1 MSAEATWTAPVSDIR
16 KLNDYSEYDYLK
28 GQFLASLSHE
38 LRTPLNGVVGMS
50 ELLLE
55 CDLDEEQLEYVQIL
69 RECAGQLSETLSS
82 VLDYAALSAGDFA
95 VEETEFHFESL
106 LESVCADTRSRA
118 EAKGLLLVTDWD
130 RNLPET
136 LIGDERYLRQL
147 LVHLLRNAVKFTPQ
161 GHVEFKVRL
170 EPTHSTRVLLLA
182 SVQDTGI
189 GIPPEKL
196 KLIFESFR
204 QLDSGLA
211 RSYNGLGLGLA
222 LAEKITQLLRG
233 EIKVDSTPGLG
244 STFSVRIPF
253 RVPVSALGPQ
263 LMTASDGDP
272 TRVSGIRRV
281 LVVDDNQIAQQV
293 VGRILERAHYDV
305 SYASRGADAL
315 DLLAGEQFDLV
326 LVDLQMPEM
335 DGFEV
340 CRRLRQIPGYQSI
353 PVFALSNSSSDQDR
367 RFSQE
372 LGLQGFM
379 VKPIRKQELLDSL
392 RRYLP

>member
-1 MSAEATWTAPVSDIR
+1 MSPEVSWSTPKSEIPR
-16 KLNDYSEYDYLK
+16 PNVSSEYDYLK

-55 CDLDEEQLEYVQIL
+55 CGLNEEQTEYVQIL
-69 RECAGQLSETLSS
+69 RECAGQLSETLNS

-95 VEETEFHFESL
+95 VEEAEFHFPTL
-106 LESVCADTRSRA
+106 LESVCADARPRA

-130 RNLPET
+130 RNLPES

-147 LVHLLRNAVKFTPQ
+147 LLHLLRNAVKFTAK

-170 EPTHSTRVLLLA
+170 ERTNSTRVFLRV
-182 SVQDTGI
+182 SIRDTGI

-204 QLDSGLA
+204 QLDTGLA

-233 EIKVDSTPGLG
+233 EIKVDSTPGVG
-244 STFSVRIPF
+244 STFAVRLPMRIPT
-253 RVPVSALGPQ
+253 SALGPQ
-263 LMTASDGDP
+263 LVASGEEESVQTA
-272 TRVSGIRRV
+272 VLRRV
-281 LVVDDNQIAQQV
+281 LVVDDNLIAQQV
-293 VGRILERAHYDV
+293 VGHILQRAHYHVTYAVNGAEAVQAAMQDHFDV
-305 SYASRGADAL
+305 
-315 DLLAGEQFDLV
+315 V
-326 LVDLQMPEM
+326 LVDLQMPGI
-335 DGFEV
+335 DGFETA
-340 CRRLRQIPGYQSI
+340 RRLRQVPGYQSI
-353 PVFALSNSSSDQDR
+353 PMLALSSAYSDQDR

-372 LGLQGFM
+372 LGFQGFL
-379 VKPIRKQELLDSL
+379 VKPLRKQELLDTI

>member
-1 MSAEATWTAPVSDIR
+1 MSPELTWSPSVPDVP
-16 KLNDYSEYDYLK
+16 KLHGHTEYDYLK

-55 CDLDEEQLEYVQIL
+55 CSLDEEQLEYVQIL
-69 RECAGQLSETLSS
+69 RECASQLSETLNS

-95 VEETEFHFESL
+95 VEETEFHFQTL
-106 LESVCADTRSRA
+106 LESVCADTRPRA
-118 EAKGLLLVTDWD
+118 EAKGLLLLTDWD

-147 LVHLLRNAVKFTPQ
+147 FIHLLRNAVKFTPQ
-161 GHVEFKVRL
+161 GHVEFKIRL
-170 EPTHSTRVLLLA
+170 EHANSARAFLRV
-182 SVQDTGI
+182 SVRDTGI

-233 EIKVDSTPGLG
+233 EIKVDSTPGVG
-244 STFSVRIPF
+244 STFSARIPL
-253 RVPVSALGPQ
+253 RIPASSMGPHLVTAGDGEPGRAPAL
-263 LMTASDGDP
+263 
-272 TRVSGIRRV
+272 RRV
-281 LVVDDNQIAQQV
+281 LVVDDNLIAQQV
-293 VGRILERAHYDV
+293 VGHILQRAYYDV
-305 SYASRGADAL
+305 SYALGGAEAL
-315 DLLAGEQFDLV
+315 QAATQEQFDAV
-326 LVDLQMPEM
+326 LIDLQMPGM
-335 DGFEV
+335 DGFDTA
-340 CRRLRQIPGYQSI
+340 RRLRQIAGYQSI
-353 PVFALSNSSSDQDR
+353 PLMALSNSYSDQDQ
-367 RFSQE
+367 RFSKE
-372 LGLQGFM
+372 LGLQGFL

-392 RRYLP
+392 RHYLP

>member
-1 MSAEATWTAPVSDIR
+1 MSAEATWTAPVSDVR

-55 CDLDEEQLEYVQIL
+55 CGLDEEQLEYVQIL
-69 RECAGQLSETLSS
+69 RECAGQLSETLNS

-95 VEETEFHFESL
+95 VEETEFHFQNL

-147 LVHLLRNAVKFTPQ
+147 LLHLLRNAVKFTPQ

-170 EPTHSTRVLLLA
+170 EPTNSTRIFLRA
-182 SVQDTGI
+182 SVRDTGI

-233 EIKVDSTPGLG
+233 EIKVESTPGLG
-244 STFSVRIPF
+244 STFTVRIPF

-263 LMTASDGDP
+263 LMTAADGDP
-272 TRVSGIRRV
+272 ARVSGIRRV

-293 VGRILERAHYDV
+293 LGHILERAHYDV
-305 SYASRGADAL
+305 SYASGGADAL
-315 DLLAGEQFDLV
+315 DLLASEQFDLV
-326 LVDLQMPEM
+326 LVDLQMPEI

-353 PVFALSNSSSDQDR
+353 PVFALSNNSSDQDR